1 MYNYHA
7 QQNDLT
13 YYYNKE
19 TKEVPEAKFNT
30 TGLYEITYLNQTDQ
44 KNITCYYERKDREA
58 TDMDKKML
66 ND

>member
-1 MYNYHA
+1 
-7 QQNDLT
+7 
-13 YYYNKE
+13 
-19 TKEVPEAKFNT
+19 
-30 TGLYEITYLNQTDQ
+30 LNQMDQ